1 MTTTRVRKIAAALIA
16 LTLAGG
22 IFAAIPAEASTS
34 TKRYV
39 TVNSQGSIKVT
50 PDAVRLNANVSVV
63 AGSNKEALAK
73 TSTTAAAVRAALT
86 KSGILKADI
95 ATQSITVYPEYNYTQ
110 DKGSVLVGY
119 RGSQSFV
126 VTIKNAENAG
136 TVIDA
141 VVAAGGDDLQIQG
154 VTPFVLDSSASTES
168 ARANA
173 VKNAKAKATSYAK
186 LLGAKL
192 GRVNYLV
199 ENSSPASYPTVMAMA
214 KSAESDATV
223 VDLGQQDV
231 TVSIT
236 IQWALL

>member
-1 MTTTRVRKIAAALIA
+1 MTTTTVRKIAATLIA

-22 IFAAIPAEASTS
+22 IAAALPAEAAT
-34 TKRYV
+34 TATRYV

-50 PDAVRLNANVSVV
+50 PDAVRLNAAVSVV

-73 TSTTAAAVRAALT
+73 TSTVSAAVRAALT

-119 RGSQSFV
+119 RGSQSFI

-136 TVIDA
+136 AVVDA

-154 VTPFVLDSSASTES
+154 VTPFVLDASKATES
-168 ARANA
+168 ARTNA
-173 VKNAKAKATSYAK
+173 VKNAKAKAASYAK
-186 LLGAKL
+186 LLDAKL

-199 ENSSPASYPTVMAMA
+199 ENSSPVEYSPVMAISKA
-214 KSAESDATV
+214 ADSEATV
-223 VDLGQQDV
+223 VDLGEQDV

-236 IQWALL
+236 IQWSLL